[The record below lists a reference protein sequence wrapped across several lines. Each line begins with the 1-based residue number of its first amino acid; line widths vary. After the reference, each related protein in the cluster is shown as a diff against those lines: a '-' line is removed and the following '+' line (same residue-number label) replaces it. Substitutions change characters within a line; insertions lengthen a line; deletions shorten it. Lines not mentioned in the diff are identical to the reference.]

1 MLSGVLGDFGPAVVV
16 RPWFAV
22 NLIAGRD
29 GPRGKAFMKVL
40 MVTNAVAPDK
50 LGGLERYVRELAAA
64 LVRKGH
70 DVTTLSKRTDPGQ
83 PSAQTGDDGVRLLR
97 FSTPPKTD
105 PLFVAKYP
113 MSVARSVRRTVLGA
127 HYDVLHG
134 HYPISMLPVLTTRIP
149 YLYTFHAPVYKEVV
163 GERQG
168 AYRAPGP
175 VSGATVAVM
184 KAIERRVLERAS
196 TVVTLSDFVGAE
208 MRAITRPGATSWRK
222 IPGGLKTDYFTPLPG
237 AQPPIDLPRPLLV
250 TARRLVERT
259 GVELLVAAMPEI
271 LREHPTAQLV
281 IMGDGTRRG
290 PIEKQLSDLGLAHAV
305 HLLGRVS
312 ENDLLAWYRSADLVV
327 TPTLEL
333 EGFGLSTAEALSC
346 GTPVVVTPVGA
357 NPEVVAGLGERFI
370 ARSTDP
376 RDIAAAVAGV
386 LNDPALLTA
395 KRDEARSLVHPELD
409 WDHVADAYLEAY
421 GELSRRR

>member
-1 MLSGVLGDFGPAVVV
+1 
-16 RPWFAV
+16 
-22 NLIAGRD
+22 
-29 GPRGKAFMKVL
+29 MKVL

-50 LGGLERYVRELAAA
+50 LGGLERYVRELAGA

-70 DVTTLSKRTDPGQ
+70 DITTLSKRTAPDQPG
-83 PSAQTGDDGVRLLR
+83 AQTGEDGVRLLR
-97 FSTPPKTD
+97 FSTPPKSD

-113 MSVARSVRRTVLGA
+113 IRVARAVRRTVIGA
-127 HYDVLHG
+127 DYDVLHG

-175 VSGATVAVM
+175 VSAATVTVM

-196 TVVTLSDFVGAE
+196 AVVTLSDFIGDE
-208 MRAITRPGATSWRK
+208 MRAITRPSSTLAKK
-222 IPGGLKTDYFTPLPG
+222 IPGGLRTDYFKPLEG
-237 AQPPIDLPRPLLV
+237 AQPPFDVQRPLIV

-259 GVELLVAAMPEI
+259 GVELLVAAMPGI
-271 LREHPTAQLV
+271 LQAHPGAQLV
-281 IMGDGTRRG
+281 ITGDGPRRDA
-290 PIEKQLSDLGLAHAV
+290 IEKQLADLGIAQSV

-312 ENDLLAWYRSADLVV
+312 DDELLAWYRTADLVV

-333 EGFGLSTAEALSC
+333 EGFGLSTAEAMSC

-357 NPEVVAGLGERFI
+357 NPEVVAGLGERFVSK
-370 ARSTDP
+370 STDP
-376 RDIAAAVAGV
+376 RDITSAVNGV
-386 LNDPALLTA
+386 LNDPALLAT
-395 KRDEARSLVHPELD
+395 KRGEARSLVHPTMN

-421 GELSRRR
+421 ERLPRRG